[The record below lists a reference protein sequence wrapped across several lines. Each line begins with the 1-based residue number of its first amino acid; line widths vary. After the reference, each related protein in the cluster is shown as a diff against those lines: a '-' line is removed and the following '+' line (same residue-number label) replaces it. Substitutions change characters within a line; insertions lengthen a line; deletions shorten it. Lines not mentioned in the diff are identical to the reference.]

1 MLRLEWSL
9 SKNRFVKPWE
19 DRVDNVV
26 NWLKQD
32 DVNLGLLYIEEPD
45 HTGHMF
51 GPDSKEVD
59 KKLEELNDLV
69 GYLLK

>member
-1 MLRLEWSL
+1 M
-9 SKNRFVKPWE
+9 
-19 DRVDNVV
+19 V

-51 GPDSKEVD
+51 GPDSPEVD
-59 KKLEELNDLV
+59 QKLEELDGLV
-69 GYLLK
+69 KYLVE

>member
-1 MLRLEWSL
+1 MVRVNWARQL
-9 SKNRFVKPWE
+9 KPWT

-51 GPDSKEVD
+51 GPDSPEVD
-59 KKLEELNDLV
+59 QKLEELDGLV
-69 GYLLK
+69 KYLVE